1 MSRLKPLG
9 GQVFPLDY
17 PGSRSNLGFGCSR
30 TDSNPLREAHG
41 SKTPHD
47 ELEALKLNLMTYDDL
62 RLLIDYNYWARD
74 RVLDAIAT
82 ITPEQF
88 LRPMGSSFNSVR
100 DTVAHICGA
109 ERIWI
114 TRLKGENPQGFQK
127 PDRLCDV
134 DAARKEWAE
143 LEGEM
148 RDQLERLG
156 PESVEL
162 TIEYQDLR
170 GNAQSDVLWQILQH
184 VVNHGTYH
192 RGQMTTMLR
201 QLDAAPPKSMDLIA
215 FYRERNRKA

>member
-1 MSRLKPLG
+1 
-9 GQVFPLDY
+9 
-17 PGSRSNLGFGCSR
+17 
-30 TDSNPLREAHG
+30 
-41 SKTPHD
+41 
-47 ELEALKLNLMTYDDL
+47 MTYDDL

-74 RVLDAIAT
+74 RVLDAVAT

-88 LRPMGSSFNSVR
+88 IRPMGNSFKSVR
-100 DTVAHICGA
+100 DTVAHICAA

-127 PDRLCDV
+127 PDRLRDV

-148 RDQLERLG
+148 RDQLARLG
-156 PESVEL
+156 PESAEL

-170 GNAQSDVLWQILQH
+170 GNDQSDVLWQMLQH
-184 VVNHGTYH
+184 LVNHGTYH
-192 RGQMTTMLR
+192 RGQITTMLR

>member
-1 MSRLKPLG
+1 MRQSP
-9 GQVFPLDY
+9 
-17 PGSRSNLGFGCSR
+17 
-30 TDSNPLREAHG
+30 
-41 SKTPHD
+41 
-47 ELEALKLNLMTYDDL
+47 KLNLMTYDDL

-74 RVLDAIAT
+74 RVLDAVAT

-88 LRPMGSSFNSVR
+88 IRPMGNSFNSVR
-100 DTVAHICGA
+100 DTVAHICAA

-114 TRLKGENPQGFQK
+114 TRLKGENPQGFLK
-127 PDRLCDV
+127 PDRLGDV

-148 RDQLERLG
+148 RNQLARLG
-156 PESVEL
+156 PEAAQL

-170 GNAQSDVLWQILQH
+170 GNDQSDVLWQMLQH

-192 RGQMTTMLR
+192 RGQITTMLR